1 MQFFRVPFPSL
12 SVPCPCQRAQLLH
25 KWSLPQTHLSGPFCA
40 TIWEHNQSHKL
51 SRPTRSLKISFPVLS
66 FLDLSEFALFHSF
79 IFILFSSSHDAFLES
94 RPSLAGRR
102 ASHVSVCFHLLS
114 ISSSLP
120 PSFYHFIPLTT
131 FYNVGKR
138 SKLSS
143 DSFPSRYSFLPCVR
157 SSFSFVPSPLS
168 CFLRLYVFGF
178 RFMISIFFVTDTT
191 FYIHVLFL
199 FLCFFFPYGDELC
212 SILILSFVFCSV
224 F

>member
-1 MQFFRVPFPSL
+1 MITCAIFQGPLPLPFRPLPIPKKRNFYTNDLCPKLTSPVR
-12 SVPCPCQRAQLLH
+12 SVPPSENTISLINCPVRHEA
-25 KWSLPQTHLSGPFCA
+25 S
-40 TIWEHNQSHKL
+40 
-51 SRPTRSLKISFPVLS
+51 RSLFPVLS
-66 FLDLSEFALFHSF
+66 FLDLSEFAFFHSF

-143 DSFPSRYSFLPCVR
+143 DSFPSRYSF
-157 SSFSFVPSPLS
+157 SSL
-168 CFLRLYVFGF
+168 C
-178 RFMISIFFVTDTT
+178 SIFFLFCAIAVILFPEIVCFWFS
-191 FYIHVLFL
+191 FYDFHFFCNGYYFL
-199 FLCFFFPYGDELC
+199 HPC
-212 SILILSFVFCSV
+212 IIFVFVFLLSV
-224 F
+224 WR